1 MQAEPGGPLSLW
13 RSSHMPPRTPAPS
26 LSARSLHSCWRVAS
40 SALQLR
46 VYPGAVSLGVTA
58 GYCASVGPVTWV
70 LSRFSCVRLCA
81 TPWTAACQ
89 APLSMGFSRQGYW
102 SGMPFPPPGDLPDPG
117 IKPVSLRSPVLAG
130 GFFTTEPPGKPYR
143 DAECPQCWGAL
154 RPTGRECPGCQE
166 TGNRVSPNPCS
177 SDW

>member
-1 MQAEPGGPLSLW
+1 
-13 RSSHMPPRTPAPS
+13 MPPRTPALS

-130 GFFTTEPPGKPYR
+130 GFFTTGTTCEGPLSVCVYVNFFVCISACMFHLHLYTCIFIYINLYNTHIVSMTILGHVV
-143 DAECPQCWGAL
+143 
-154 RPTGRECPGCQE
+154 PTW
-166 TGNRVSPNPCS
+166 VYV
-177 SDW
+177 